1 MVKYGGN
8 KTINYKY
15 RRKKFMKHKF
25 LITGLATATILSAVA
40 VNQLSPSVYASETT
54 TTAPKTKVEKA
65 KEAEK
70 VANAK
75 LDEAKA
81 NLDKATKAAKA
92 ADAKLVTE
100 KQEAEEANNV
110 KSEAEKNKKTA
121 DDELAAAKTKAAE
134 ADAKATEETKKEE
147 DAKKEEADSKD
158 ALSKALDKLEEAIAN
173 DPNIANKEAA
183 KKAAKE
189 LVGKEELLKAIESGE
204 ITAKDLLA
212 EFADDNEKSEKNEAI
227 ESKLRDKEQA
237 KKVEAA
243 EAGATVQPES
253 KKDALPADI
262 KEAIDKAEK
271 ADAARPESEKLQDKA
286 DDLGEEVDALE
297 EETEKLKAEE
307 DKKAEAL
314 KNKKIL

>member
-173 DPNIANKEAA
+173 DLNIANKEAA

-204 ITAKDLLA
+204 ITA
-212 EFADDNEKSEKNEAI
+212 
-227 ESKLRDKEQA
+227 
-237 KKVEAA
+237 
-243 EAGATVQPES
+243 
-253 KKDALPADI
+253 
-262 KEAIDKAEK
+262 
-271 ADAARPESEKLQDKA
+271 
-286 DDLGEEVDALE
+286 
-297 EETEKLKAEE
+297 
-307 DKKAEAL
+307 
-314 KNKKIL
+314 